1 MGSME
6 ASLHGGDCS
15 FEKHLICS
23 ICLSPFKN
31 PVTTDCG
38 HTFCQNCLYCNF
50 QYNDRM
56 CPLCKQPQR
65 KAANVNIV
73 LKNIIE
79 QISKAAKNAENEY
92 RGEPG
97 EVACDVCTEWKL
109 KAEKSCLVCLAS
121 YCSTHIQNHFSTA
134 RLRSHKLVP
143 PVKDLDERA
152 CLQHG
157 RPLEL
162 YSTKDARC
170 ICVHCMEEVGGG
182 VVSTENEW
190 NKKKASK
197 SNGNVS
203 LSRGHSEV
211 CTFSVIQSVM
221 LEVGIFLLQ
230 AKIEDVKSELE
241 KEVKERKAKVA
252 ATSASLK
259 SCLVSCKSQK
269 LQGKYLRL
277 CQHQSQ
283 SRDLRAFSLFRPLG
297 NVWFLGIANR
307 LPKNRHHASFDMK
320 DRIDPKSFKSISS
333 VQLVKSTLKECPSA
347 SAKQTSVNVVAFL
360 PFLGAD

>member
-1 MGSME
+1 M
-6 ASLHGGDCS
+6 
-15 FEKHLICS
+15 
-23 ICLSPFKN
+23 
-31 PVTTDCG
+31 
-38 HTFCQNCLYCNF
+38 
-50 QYNDRM
+50 
-56 CPLCKQPQR
+56 CKQPQR

-79 QISKAAKNAENEY
+79 QISKAVKNAENEY

-170 ICVHCMEEVGGG
+170 ICVHCMEEVEGG

-190 NKKKASK
+190 NKKKASQ

-211 CTFSVIQSVM
+211 CTFSVIQCFM

-252 ATSASLK
+252 ATTASLK

-277 CQHQSQ
+277 GHHHSQ
-283 SRDLRAFSLFRPLG
+283 SHDLRAFSLFRALG

-333 VQLVKSTLKECPSA
+333 VQLVKSPLKECPSA